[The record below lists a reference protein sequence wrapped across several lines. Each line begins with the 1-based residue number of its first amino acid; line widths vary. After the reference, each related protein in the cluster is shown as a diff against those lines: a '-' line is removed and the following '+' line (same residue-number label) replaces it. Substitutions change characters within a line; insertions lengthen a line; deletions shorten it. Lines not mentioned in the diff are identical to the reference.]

1 MTWLKKIRANFSQ
14 GSPFKQEG
22 HRKAKAINKKDIP
35 LNEQP
40 PTATDS
46 LAIKMDQIYKS
57 PKFAHI
63 GKGNWSDI
71 AAEAKNYIQILIQ
84 QDMKVKILK
93 GLLMQEKEERNT
105 ACKKK

>member
-71 AAEAKNYIQILIQ
+71 AAEAKKLYPNIDPAGYESKDI
-84 QDMKVKILK
+84 K
-93 GLLMQEKEERNT
+93 GTINARKGREKYGL
-105 ACKKK
+105 